1 MPDDAPHG
9 DQGPHGYW
17 VRGCLGP
24 QTRAFHGGTWLF
36 LDVREAGARRAHPP
50 RRGRESGRGAPGT
63 GRLTPVSSVTG
74 VNLALVMSGGG
85 ARAAYQVGMLRWLA
99 RRHPNLHV
107 PILTGVSAG
116 AINAAF
122 LAARPEDFSTRVEAL
137 ADLWMNLTAE
147 NVFRVDTLS
156 LTRNVLRLGVK
167 LVSGGYLSTPR
178 PRSAVDTRPLWGL
191 LERALDAHNG
201 GAMPGIAQNLER
213 GALRAVAITT
223 SSYTTGQSIT
233 WVQGS
238 NIPQWDRAQRKSV
251 NATLKVRHVMAS
263 AALPIF
269 FPAVPIDGRWYGD
282 GGMRL
287 TAPLSPAV
295 HLGADRILAI
305 STRYQRSLV
314 EADQPAVTTYP
325 PPAQIIG
332 ALFNAV
338 FLDLFDADALTMER
352 MNGVLEGLSQERR
365 EALRP
370 IRLVVVRPSRDLGK
384 LANEYEVRLPGAF
397 RFMTRGLG
405 TRETRSNDLLSL
417 LMFQPDYLTRLIEL
431 GEEDAEARREEIES
445 LLIDAPPKP

>member
-1 MPDDAPHG
+1 MPG
-9 DQGPHGYW
+9 
-17 VRGCLGP
+17 
-24 QTRAFHGGTWLF
+24 RAW
-36 LDVREAGARRAHPP
+36 
-50 RRGRESGRGAPGT
+50 
-63 GRLTPVSSVTG
+63 GRLTAVSGTTG

-122 LAARPEDFSTRVEAL
+122 LAAHPDEFSTRVERLSAL
-137 ADLWMNLTAE
+137 WSNLTADQ
-147 NVFRVDTLS
+147 VFRVDTIS
-156 LTRNVLRLGVK
+156 LARNVLRLGLK
-167 LVSGGYLSTPR
+167 LVTGGLITTPR
-178 PRSAVDTRPLWGL
+178 PRSAVDTKPLRSL
-191 LERALDAHNG
+191 LEEALAVSNG
-201 GAMPGIAQNLER
+201 SIPGIEDNLKR
-213 GALRAVAITT
+213 GSLRAVAITT

-233 WVQGS
+233 WVQGAG
-238 NIPQWDRAQRKSV
+238 IPQWDRAQRKSV

-269 FPAVPIDGRWYGD
+269 FPAIQIDGRWYGD

-305 STRYQRSLV
+305 STRYQRTLS
-314 EADQPAVTTYP
+314 EADQPAVSTYP

-332 ALFNAV
+332 SLFNAV
-338 FLDLFDADALTMER
+338 FLDLFDADALQMER
-352 MNGVLEGLSQERR
+352 VNGVLDSLPQERR
-365 EALRP
+365 EALRN
-370 IRLVVVRPSRDLGK
+370 IQLVVVRPSRDLGK
-384 LANEYEVRLPGAF
+384 LANEYEARLPGAF

-431 GEEDAEARREEIES
+431 GEADAEARSNEIEA
-445 LLIDAPPKP
+445 LIAPTPQPDR